1 MVIVMH
7 GDIEREV
14 GVTDAFYIF
23 TESHGADAQGAQGG
37 SRGIEVVRNRGP
49 FYTDAQQARLA
60 RVGSQ
65 PARSGQE
72 GSAWASLAGVE
83 RHRVSMAALRERRP
97 GAAQEEPESMP
108 LP

>member
-1 MVIVMH
+1 MGESSEQSD
-7 GDIEREV
+7 GDIERKV

-23 TESHGADAQGAQGG
+23 IESHGADAQGAQGG
-37 SRGIEVVRNRGP
+37 SRGAEGVRSRGP

-72 GSAWASLAGVE
+72 GSAWVSLAGAE
-83 RHRVSMAALRERRP
+83 RHRVSMAALRERRS
-97 GAAQEEPESMP
+97 GSAPESMS

>member
-1 MVIVMH
+1 MVIVLH

-23 TESHGADAQGAQGG
+23 TESHGADAQGAQEG
-37 SRGIEVVRNRGP
+37 SRGAEGVRSQGP
-49 FYTDAQQARLA
+49 LYTDAQQARLA

-72 GSAWASLAGVE
+72 GSAWVSLAGVE
-83 RHRVSMAALRERRP
+83 RHRVSMAALRERRS
-97 GAAQEEPESMP
+97 GSAPESMP